1 MPVVDFAKATQL
13 FQRHLVADMTAERI
27 TGIRGVAN
35 DAALTQDPR
44 GLCDQ
49 SGLRM
54 RRVNAE
60 VLGHGV
66 GNL

>member
-1 MPVVDFAKATQL
+1 MPVVDFAKATQF
-13 FQRHLVADMTAERI
+13 FQRLLIANMAADRI
-27 TGIRGVAN
+27 TGIRGVGN
-35 DAALTQDPR
+35 DATLTQDPS

-49 SGLRM
+49 SGLWM